1 MMEHDERRRD
11 MPMVVPGIDDDEEL
25 NERATKEE
33 IERGEYTKVVT
44 LAWDESEPSE
54 PR

>member
-1 MMEHDERRRD
+1 MEHGDRWRD
-11 MPMVVPGIDDDEEL
+11 MPTVAPGIDDDEEL
-25 NERATKEE
+25 NEKAMKEE
-33 IERGEYTKVVT
+33 IERGEYTRVVT